1 MFGCLLRELLIL
13 SRGGQGGVTA
23 SRILASAATLE
34 GRWAQAIPEFGAERR
49 GAIVRS
55 YLRLSDRRI
64 LRHSSVRRPE
74 GVVVFSSRILELIDV
89 DKVIPLDSTVLVNS
103 PVRPRL
109 GGRVVYSVDATGI
122 ALKLGLVIAGWPVV
136 NTAMASAAARVFN
149 IASLDSIVGALGE
162 YFRGKLLEVNVEAAK
177 IAWGEVA

>member
-1 MFGCLLRELLIL
+1 VFSCLLRELLIL
-13 SRGGQGGVTA
+13 SKGGQEGVTA
-23 SRILASAATLE
+23 SRILASATALE

-89 DKVIPLDSTVLVNS
+89 DKVIPVDSTVLVNS